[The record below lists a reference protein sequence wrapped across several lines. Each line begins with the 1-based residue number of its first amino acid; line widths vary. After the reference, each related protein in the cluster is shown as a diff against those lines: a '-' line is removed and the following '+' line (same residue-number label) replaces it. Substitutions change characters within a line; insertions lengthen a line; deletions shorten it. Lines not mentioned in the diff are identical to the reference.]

1 MKRVCMPLLSMLL
14 ISAPAWAQSGPCTE
28 NAIKQGKTPV
38 SEDLFS
44 YMPPYGRPRLGKG
57 DVQRANTESFSGR
70 TNVTRSWG
78 SDHRIVPSA
87 SGDMAYEFG
96 TQRMGYDENG
106 KHTDFEAAMLIV
118 YRAKGNVCE
127 TAALTMHPLEDPPK

>member
-1 MKRVCMPLLSMLL
+1 MRRVCFPLFMMVL
-14 ISAPAWAQSGPCTE
+14 IAMPAWAQSGPCTE
-28 NAIKQGKTPV
+28 SAIKQGKTPT

-44 YMPPYGRPRLGKG
+44 YMPPYGRPRIGRG
-57 DVQRANTESFSGR
+57 EVQQANTDSFSKR

-78 SDHRIVPSA
+78 DDHRIIPSA
-87 SGDMAYEFG
+87 SGDMAYEYG

-118 YRAKGNVCE
+118 YRAKGSVCE
-127 TAALTMHPLEDPPK
+127 TVALTMHPLEDPPK